1 MSNTTPLVSII
12 IPTYNQAK
20 YIEECVE
27 SCLGQ
32 TYPNLEIIVVD
43 DGCTDSTPEILSR
56 YGSKIRVI
64 TQKNQGAAR
73 ALNNGIH
80 QSNGNLICWLSSD
93 DAYLPSKIQAQVE
106 LALADDSIDL
116 IYTDWFSIDADGKT
130 LKEVKSPY
138 YKEGTLKRLL
148 FGNFIN
154 GSSVLMKKTIWQEAG
169 GFNTDLVADVD
180 GFMWHRLLLANKKF
194 AHVPQTLIY
203 YRIQSQNQS
212 SNMPLMRHF
221 SDLVILNTLQN
232 APSSLFDGGKGEI
245 GLFEYYSSLRKHL
258 NSCFF
263 WRSSLYVSRR
273 MNIIQPGLPSKIQII
288 ITKVFIY
295 LFNADE
301 FNSNKRLEWLFSL
314 YGLALKINHFF
325 RQKL

>member
-1 MSNTTPLVSII
+1 MSNTTPLVSVI

-20 YIEECVE
+20 YIEQCVE

-64 TQKNQGAAR
+64 TQKNQGAAK

-116 IYTDWFSIDADGKT
+116 IYTDWFSIDADGNI

-154 GSSVLMKKTIWQEAG
+154 GSSVLMKKTVWQEAG

-180 GFMWHRLLLANKKF
+180 GFMWHKLLLANKKF

-203 YRIQSQNQS
+203 YRTHSQNQS

-232 APSSLFDGGKGEI
+232 APSSLFDDGKGEI
-245 GLFEYYSSLRKHL
+245 GLCEYYSSLRKHL
-258 NSCFF
+258 NACFF
-263 WRSSLYVSRR
+263 WRSSLYVSIRI
-273 MNIIQPGLPSKIQII
+273 NTIKPSLSNWFQVRLNKFLISIFNANEYRDNDRI
-288 ITKVFIY
+288 NY
-295 LFNADE
+295 LF
-301 FNSNKRLEWLFSL
+301 KLRRLTLNV
-314 YGLALKINHFF
+314 YH
-325 RQKL
+325 KLT